1 VKAVKGGSLQTIP
14 NGTDTVVTFVD
25 EFDPQNWFSSNKFQ
39 PTIAGYYSIQVA
51 IWWYPASTSSGQSN
65 IQLRKNGTTQVAI
78 QQSPLMTGDGY
89 GQEIDIITYFNG
101 TTDYVEVTAYTGNP
115 TSQDIHGESSGT
127 WFAASLQTVGSGPT
141 GPTGATGATGATGPA
156 YSFNDIQRIAFL
168 KI

>member
-1 VKAVKGGSLQTIP
+1 
-14 NGTDTVVTFVD
+14 
-25 EFDPQNWFSSNKFQ
+25 
-39 PTIAGYYSIQVA
+39 
-51 IWWYPASTSSGQSN
+51 
-65 IQLRKNGTTQVAI
+65 
-78 QQSPLMTGDGY
+78 MTGDGY